1 MDILTSILGGLGL
14 FFIGIK
20 AVSSNLQ
27 QLAGRRARNAVN
39 RLTARP
45 LAPVLLGV
53 LLGALTQSTNAV
65 TVIATSMLGSGL
77 LTMRRAVPV
86 VAWSNVGTSGLVLLA
101 AIDMRVAA
109 LWLLGLTGFAGYFG
123 WDKGGK
129 WRPALNAL
137 VGLGL
142 LFLGLTIVKAGAA
155 PMRDVAAVRD
165 VLSLANGALIPPLAI
180 GVLVTLVAQSSSTV
194 SILAITFAA
203 AQLITYDQTV
213 MIVYGASLGSGLS
226 VLLLARSF
234 SGSARQLVLFQA
246 LFKCLGTMLF
256 LLLYVIEHAMDVP
269 LVLALCDLLA
279 AEPSR
284 KVGWLFLMLQ
294 LCTALALTPF
304 TSVLLGLIARF
315 SPPSASED
323 LSRPAFINEQAQQD
337 APTALDLA
345 EREQERLIAR
355 FPTMLEGVI
364 DGDGTG
370 AAVPRPVLSASSE
383 HLEREIAEFLKALL
397 EAGLERETLD
407 HAVGLNARN
416 VLLTGLRE
424 TVDEF
429 ASTLEGVQ
437 GRTDAPPLISGLA
450 EALHTLLWQ
459 MEEATRSRDADD
471 IAVLLDLTRDR
482 GEMMQALRSRAVAQE
497 EGLAY
502 DLHDAVFRASALFE
516 RAVWLLRRLAFQ
528 VQQAPRADLE
538 EESQPAPA

>member
-27 QLAGRRARNAVN
+27 QLAGRRARNAIN

-165 VLSLANGALIPPLAI
+165 VLSLANGALIPPLAL

-234 SGSARQLVLFQA
+234 SGSPRQLVLFQA

-279 AEPSR
+279 ADPSR

-304 TSVLLGLIARF
+304 TGILLGLIARF

-355 FPTMLEGVI
+355 FPAMLEGVI
-364 DGDGTG
+364 DGGGTG
-370 AAVPRPVLSASSE
+370 DVPRPVLSGSSE
-383 HLEREIAEFLKALL
+383 HLEREIAEFLKALM

-429 ASTLEGVQ
+429 ATTLESVQ
-437 GRTDAPPLISGLA
+437 GRMDAPPLISGLA

-459 MEEATRSRDADD
+459 MEEATRSRDTDD
-471 IAVLLDLTRDR
+471 IAMLLDLTRDR
-482 GEMMQALRSRAVAQE
+482 GEMMQALRSRAVAQDA
-497 EGLAY
+497 GLAY

-528 VQQAPRADLE
+528 VQQAPGADLE
-538 EESQPAPA
+538 VESPAVTA